1 MNGKFIVAVVVV
13 FIVWML
19 DGFIVHAALLKPEY
33 MKLASLF
40 RPESEGMTY
49 FPWMLLGHLIFAVG
63 FVWIYTRGKEAKPF
77 LMQGL
82 RYGFAISMVAL
93 MPTYLIYY
101 AIQPMPGNV
110 VALQIVYD
118 TIGCMVTGVVVAW
131 LYREPKKA

>member
-33 MKLASLF
+33 MKLASIF
-40 RPESEGMTY
+40 RPESEGMAY
-49 FPWMLLGHLIFAVG
+49 FPWMLLGHLIFATG

-93 MPTYLIYY
+93 IPTYLIYY

-131 LYREPKKA
+131 LYREPVKA